1 MMTASMKSSNT
12 GAYQLLSQ
20 EDKER
25 LPLEAYHIDY
35 ADDSHNPDKLALVF
49 MQKDAK
55 GMAYVYPITEHLKE
69 VTKDIFLPIIEQI
82 ADANRKA
89 QFDRFGYSWA
99 RQFTTYIIKG
109 RRRRQE
115 PAKPMATSSFLGQ
128 DHWRR
133 NLPGRSETGIICRG
147 AHVGRPPA
155 AVRRPQFADKTCH

>member
-1 MMTASMKSSNT
+1 MAGKIIELESSYDDRLYEIIKY

-20 EDKER
+20 EDKDR

-35 ADDSHNPDKLALVF
+35 ADDSHDPDKLALVF

-99 RQFTTYIIKG
+99 RQFTTYIIKAAEEDKNRETYG
-109 RRRRQE
+109 NLIGFWVKTIGDEIFRAE
-115 PAKPMATSSFLGQ
+115 VKP
-128 DHWRR
+128 
-133 NLPGRSETGIICRG
+133 EE
-147 AHVGRPPA
+147 
-155 AVRRPQFADKTCH
+155 